1 LCVICVIGP
10 GSCLHLCVEAMREPF
25 EEVQIPRSSPVRRP
39 DAGDSMTPRESLS
52 PRGGPGL
59 TTQLGWEHEKRVDA
73 KQPIA
78 VESEDERSS
87 ALRRELDERKA
98 LTDAVFAASV
108 DGICILDPDGVF
120 LEVNAAYERMTGI
133 PRDRWIGRRVEEMQK
148 LPGVPKHSATL
159 DALRGNR
166 PASTL
171 VNVRGGELVLITASP
186 HYGAE

>member
-1 LCVICVIGP
+1 
-10 GSCLHLCVEAMREPF
+10 M
-25 EEVQIPRSSPVRRP
+25 
-39 DAGDSMTPRESLS
+39 
-52 PRGGPGL
+52 

-73 KQPIA
+73 KQPIP

-108 DGICILDPDGVF
+108 DGICILDRDGVF
-120 LEVNAAYERMTGI
+120 LEINAAYERMTGI

-186 HYGAE
+186 HYGADGKVANVILNMRNITQLNALKYRLERERGSAKLADLARARRQWLQSRWART